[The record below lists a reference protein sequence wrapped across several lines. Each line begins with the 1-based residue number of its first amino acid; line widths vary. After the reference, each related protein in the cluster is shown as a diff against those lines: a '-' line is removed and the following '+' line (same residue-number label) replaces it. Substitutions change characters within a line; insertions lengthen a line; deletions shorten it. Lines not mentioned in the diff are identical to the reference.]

1 MSLASLLIFISLMLF
16 IKNSQDLFLLL
27 MTLIFS
33 ISWIADELNL
43 LPHFFTWSIEV
54 LIMTLFCIYILPKIV
69 FLKEIKITPV
79 GKYLILLV
87 LYGILGSILYAVN
100 FSSVLI
106 GLRSYFKYALLFI
119 IIINA
124 NLSQHVYKKLFK
136 YWMLLIGIQPF
147 IGLYQYFVEKKVG
160 DSVYGTI
167 TDTGILG
174 MLLIIFIICLI
185 DLISMKSINKYILYF
200 LIFLSMTVIPI
211 LGEVKAFFYILPI
224 IFFIRY
230 FESIRLIKP
239 RNAILLTIPFVI
251 TIYLFQVFFE
261 GVNVFNFTNINVSN
275 FTFREGVESLNSL
288 GNNDANT
295 IAISLSERYLSLLA
309 TLNFLTNDFFRIFF
323 GDGLGSHIFTYESRS
338 SFSLFT
344 TEDYLMKF
352 SLARFITNMGAIGLL
367 IFYYM
372 LIRFS
377 YYAYKSSQFIDDKF
391 FISIYKIIPAFSV
404 LFCISMLYTEPF
416 EEYISFSYW
425 FFISSLMYVPELK
438 ADCKE
443 KG

>member
-27 MTLIFS
+27 MTLVFS

-230 FESIRLIKP
+230 FESIRLIRP

-295 IAISLSERYLSLLA
+295 VAISLSERYLSLLA

>member
-391 FISIYKIIPAFSV
+391 FKSIYKIIPAFSV

>member
-1 MSLASLLIFISLMLF
+1 
-16 IKNSQDLFLLL
+16 
-27 MTLIFS
+27 
-33 ISWIADELNL
+33 
-43 LPHFFTWSIEV
+43 
-54 LIMTLFCIYILPKIV
+54 
-69 FLKEIKITPV
+69 
-79 GKYLILLV
+79 
-87 LYGILGSILYAVN
+87 
-100 FSSVLI
+100 
-106 GLRSYFKYALLFI
+106 
-119 IIINA
+119 
-124 NLSQHVYKKLFK
+124 
-136 YWMLLIGIQPF
+136 
-147 IGLYQYFVEKKVG
+147 
-160 DSVYGTI
+160 
-167 TDTGILG
+167 
-174 MLLIIFIICLI
+174 
-185 DLISMKSINKYILYF
+185 
-200 LIFLSMTVIPI
+200 MTVIPI
-211 LGEVKAFFYILPI
+211 LGEVKVFLYPPYHF
-224 IFFIRY
+224 FFIRY

-377 YYAYKSSQFIDDKF
+377 YYI
-391 FISIYKIIPAFSV
+391 
-404 LFCISMLYTEPF
+404 
-416 EEYISFSYW
+416 
-425 FFISSLMYVPELK
+425 
-438 ADCKE
+438 
-443 KG
+443 